1 MLLFVFPDCH
11 IRMESIFILADRD
24 RRCQESSWL
33 SRRMGMACPVSE
45 CFACQQIH
53 RLCFGGL
60 LEGQSE
66 SSTLLLVCYLVI
78 LSAVTKST
86 CLLLPDG
93 RICIAQE
100 IQVSVQEGAQC
111 HFPQLSACAQEKRGS
126 KVE

>member
-1 MLLFVFPDCH
+1 MYFPIVIYKWNRYLFWQTQIEGVRNPH
-11 IRMESIFILADRD
+11 GLA
-24 RRCQESSWL
+24 EGWAWL
-33 SRRMGMACPVSE
+33 ARFLNALPANRSTAYALEAFLKVSPE
-45 CFACQQIH
+45 P
-53 RLCFGGL
+53 
-60 LEGQSE
+60 
-66 SSTLLLVCYLVI
+66 STLLLVCYLVI

-111 HFPQLSACAQEKRGS
+111 HFLQLSTCAQGKRGS